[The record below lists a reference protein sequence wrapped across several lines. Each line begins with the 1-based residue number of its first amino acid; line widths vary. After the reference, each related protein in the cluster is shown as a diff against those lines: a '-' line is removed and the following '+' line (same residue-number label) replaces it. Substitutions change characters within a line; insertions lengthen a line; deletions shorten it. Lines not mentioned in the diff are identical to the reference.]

1 MEQLYKD
8 TFERSLFQARIQYV
22 TLSERLP
29 LDEVEL
35 YERIWPPLPPPPPM
49 DILSSPA
56 TPIVAYECTDDEIEV
71 IPDSPYSRWSWDITC
86 GQPQD

>member
-22 TLSERLP
+22 TLTERLP

-35 YERIWPPLPPPPPM
+35 YERIWPSVPPPAPM
-49 DILSSPA
+49 QLLSCPA
-56 TPIVAYECTDDEIEV
+56 TPIVDYECSPDVEEIV
-71 IPDSPYSRWSWDITC
+71 PDSPYSAYSWELTC
-86 GQPQD
+86 GQPTD